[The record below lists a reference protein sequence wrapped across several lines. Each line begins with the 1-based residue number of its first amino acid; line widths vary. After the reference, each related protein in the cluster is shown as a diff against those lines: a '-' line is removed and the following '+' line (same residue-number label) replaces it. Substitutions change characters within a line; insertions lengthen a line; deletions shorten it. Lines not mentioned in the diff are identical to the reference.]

1 MKYKVVTGQ
10 YSSELNDL
18 VNALIDDGWVPHGGV
33 SVCTEISENPNSFKK
48 ELQTTYIYAQAMI
61 CGSA

>member
-10 YSSELNDL
+10 YSSELNNL

-33 SVCTEISENPNSFKK
+33 SVCTEISEDPNSLKN
-48 ELQTTYIYAQAMI
+48 ELQTTVVSQFEI
-61 CGSA
+61 